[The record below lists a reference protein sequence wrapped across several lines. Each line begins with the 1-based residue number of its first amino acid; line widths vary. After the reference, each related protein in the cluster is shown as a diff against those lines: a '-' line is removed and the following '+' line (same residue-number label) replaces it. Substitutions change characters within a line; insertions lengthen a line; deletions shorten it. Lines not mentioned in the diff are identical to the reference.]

1 VKVAASTAWE
11 ILRNAGIDAAPLDRG
26 WRRELLDRGLIWNQ
40 AICGGFEGAPRNPSS
55 APGFSGSWRSFEDH
69 LTVI

>member
-26 WRRELLDRGLIWNQ
+26 CRRELLDRGLIWNQ
-40 AICGGFEGAPRNPSS
+40 AHLRRIRGGSTKSQFSS
-55 APGFSGSWRSFEDH
+55 WFSGSWRSFEDH